1 MENMTKIIDPHGFIY
16 ITTNMINGK
25 KYIGQKIF
33 GRGWKRYLGSGKILK
48 QAIEKYGR
56 ENFTREIISIAYT
69 KVELDELE
77 INFIKNHDATNSS
90 DYYNIAR
97 GGESGMAGVH
107 ITEETRLKMRGILLA
122 RFPLQLD
129 PYQTDEI
136 RVKWFSS
143 NDYTMV
149 GLARE
154 YSVPIWTIRSI
165 INFTGLYD
173 DVVLL

>member
-1 MENMTKIIDPHGFIY
+1 MEDIKIIDPYGFIY
-16 ITTNMINGK
+16 ITTNNINGK

-33 GRGWKRYLGSGKILK
+33 GSGWKRYLGSGTILLR
-48 QAIEKYGR
+48 AIKKYGQ
-56 ENFTREIISIAYT
+56 ENFSREIIAIAYT

-77 INFIKNHDATNSS
+77 INSIKNHDATNNS

-97 GGESGMAGVH
+97 GGASGMAGVH
-107 ITEETRLKMRGILLA
+107 VSEEARLKMRGVLLT

-149 GLARE
+149 GLAKE
-154 YSVPIWTIRSI
+154 YAVPIWTIRNV
-165 INFTGLYD
+165 INFTGLYN